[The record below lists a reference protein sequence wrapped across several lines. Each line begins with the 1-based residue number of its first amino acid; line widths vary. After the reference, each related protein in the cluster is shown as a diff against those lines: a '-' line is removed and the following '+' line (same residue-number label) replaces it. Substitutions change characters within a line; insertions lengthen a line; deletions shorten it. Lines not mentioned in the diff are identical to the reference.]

1 MKNGI
6 VEIIKVLSK
15 TLSQENISWRK
26 WSVGIAIVLG
36 LLFLVAMPA
45 IAAEEGD
52 LILGVYGNANE
63 DDTIDMRDLTYVK
76 LIFFGKKPETD
87 LADAKYDDKINP
99 LDFIQ
104 IKLIIVGKEK
114 ELTYV
119 DCNGEAATVH
129 KPIERII
136 AVYDNTAEII
146 RILGAKDRVVGV
158 DDRILEYPR
167 YFSDLSKLPCVGS
180 RWDLD
185 VEAILKLEPDVIIL
199 GNSHTPDLEDKLKG
213 TGIDV
218 VRVCVYRDE
227 TPTHRMLRLGYTLDE
242 EDNAREYIK
251 WQKECLD
258 TIIDGV
264 SEIPNAEKLKVF
276 VDRPGGSTVARGS
289 GYSEAIEVAGGI
301 NIGADLVGGWEGV
314 LPKVDPE
321 WVIKQNPDV
330 IVGLSFTGG
339 YETDDESIMK
349 ERYDEVLATPGFEC
363 IDAVKNDSVYI
374 THYILIYAPG
384 PGYQIGV
391 TYLAKW
397 LYPDLFVDLDPQAVH
412 QEYID
417 RFQHIDFDVKE
428 QGVFVYPPLD

>member
-1 MKNGI
+1 
-6 VEIIKVLSK
+6 
-15 TLSQENISWRK
+15 
-26 WSVGIAIVLG
+26 
-36 LLFLVAMPA
+36 
-45 IAAEEGD
+45 
-52 LILGVYGNANE
+52 
-63 DDTIDMRDLTYVK
+63 MRDLTYMK
-76 LIFFGKKPETD
+76 LIFFGKKPETE
-87 LADAKYDDKINP
+87 LADAKYDGKINP

-136 AVYDNTAEII
+136 AVYDNTGEII

-158 DDRILEYPR
+158 DDLILEYPR
-167 YFSDLSKLPCVGS
+167 YFQDLSKLPCVGS
-180 RWDLD
+180 RLDLD

-258 TIIDGV
+258 TII
-264 SEIPNAEKLKVF
+264 
-276 VDRPGGSTVARGS
+276 S
-289 GYSEAIEVAGGI
+289 GYSEVIEVAGGI

-321 WVIKQNPDV
+321 WVIEQNPDV

-349 ERYDEVLATPGFEC
+349 ERYDEVLATPGFGC
-363 IDAVKNDSVYI
+363 IDAVKNDSVFI

-391 TYLAKW
+391 AYLAKW

-428 QGVFVYPPLD
+428 QGVFVYPPLE